1 MKEFLEP
8 RLEILQFYA
17 EDILTQSGGLEDD
30 ENTGGGIPLPGV
42 PVPHG

>member
-17 EDILTQSGGLEDD
+17 ESILNLSSLEEED
-30 ENTGGGIPLPGV
+30 ENTGGGVATPVV
-42 PVPHG
+42 PVG